1 MEPLRS
7 RPRPNAIPN
16 AGPSP
21 GATGVQGAFIERANA
36 AIARLVARMP
46 SDALVDAL
54 TAPTDVGAIA
64 RLLGRAELAG
74 PAVADIDPL
83 VPAIARGVEHR
94 RALREE
100 AGGLLSAAEAGALL
114 SISRQAVD
122 KRRRSGNLLAV
133 REGGDW
139 KYPACQF
146 DAATGTVVA
155 GIAEVVAGLEG
166 QGPWVVLDF
175 LLARDGALGDRAPLA
190 ALRAGDVVAVLR
202 LVRAEA
208 GDGFA

>member
-1 MEPLRS
+1 MEAFRS
-7 RPRPNAIPN
+7 LPADRPAD
-16 AGPSP
+16 SP
-21 GATGVQGAFIERANA
+21 RDGMQRAFVRRANA
-36 AIARLVARMP
+36 AIERLVAGMP
-46 SDALVDAL
+46 AEALVDAL

-94 RALREE
+94 QALREA
-100 AGGLLSAAEAGALL
+100 AGGMLSAAEAGALL

-122 KRRRSGNLLAV
+122 KRRRAGGLLAV

-139 KYPACQF
+139 RYPACQF
-146 DAATGTVVA
+146 DAGL
-155 GIAEVVAGLEG
+155 GEVVAGVPEVLGALEG
-166 QGPWVVLDF
+166 QGGWVALDF
-175 LLARDGALGDRAPLA
+175 LLAPDEALAGRSPIE
-190 ALRAGDVVAVLR
+190 ALRAGDAAAVLR
-202 LVRAEA
+202 VARADA